1 MLKKVNK
8 DPFSNGSEYES
19 WESRNCAV
27 CVKASRYKGETS
39 LGIDDYTKGRCSIQR
54 DIFSRMMSDEPIA
67 QRTIDACS
75 KRDCPYRRTSYP
87 QKKKRSDTND
97 PRLF

>member
-54 DIFSRMMSDEPIA
+54 DIFSRMMSNEPIA
-67 QRTIDACS
+67 QRTIEACS
-75 KRDCPYRRTSYP
+75 HWDCPYRQEHHKKYP
-87 QKKKRSDTND
+87 KRVDTNQ
-97 PRLF
+97 PTLF